1 MASLLN
7 FDTHAYIK
15 KLRDAGVSEEQ
26 AEIQTEVLIALLD
39 SFLASRRELAEQ
51 EISLKRDIKTLD
63 VKQEIRLKELE
74 TQIKELETQI
84 KELDVKLETRLK
96 ELETGLKELDVKLE
110 TRTQEL
116 QRDIKELDTKME
128 TRLKELETRLL
139 TRLGSL
145 LFIGIGLLATLM
157 KLL

>member
-1 MASLLN
+1 MASVLA

-15 KLRDAGVSEEQ
+15 KLRDAGVTEEQ
-26 AEIQTEVLIALLD
+26 AEIQTEVLVALLD
-39 SFLASRRELAEQ
+39 GFLASRRELAEQ
-51 EISLKRDIKTLD
+51 EISLKRDIKA
-63 VKQEIRLKELE
+63 
-74 TQIKELETQI
+74 
-84 KELDVKLETRLK
+84 
-96 ELETGLKELDVKLE
+96 LDVKLE

-116 QRDIKELDTKME
+116 KRDIKELDVKLE
-128 TRLKELETRLL
+128 TRSKELEAQIKALEVELKRDIKELDSKLETRFKELDIRLKELETRLL